1 VPPLATGPL
10 TGADIVTSG
19 KVMKNAAI
27 QKVGGRISRDM
38 FLACHECDLINR
50 VGFVPEG
57 HSAVCRRC
65 GSVLFSRKVDG
76 LSRSL
81 ALTLTGLTLLFI
93 ANVYPLLAIK
103 KEGLYQATTLLGGV
117 RALYEG
123 GYGAV
128 ALLVFFTTILFPL
141 FELLV
146 KLHLL
151 LSLVLN
157 RRPWKMISL
166 MHFLELIRPWGMMEV
181 YMLGILVS
189 VVKLVKMVTVIPGV
203 SLYAF
208 FALIFVVAAG
218 AGTFDSHELWR
229 RTEEG

>member
-1 VPPLATGPL
+1 
-10 TGADIVTSG
+10 
-19 KVMKNAAI
+19 MKSEI
-27 QKVGGRISRDM
+27 TQKVKGQIRQGL
-38 FLACHECDLINR
+38 FLACHECDLINSI
-50 VGFVPEG
+50 GPVPEG
-57 HSAVCRRC
+57 YSAVCSRC
-65 GSVLFSRKVDG
+65 GSVLFSPKADS
-76 LSRSL
+76 LNRSL
-81 ALTLTGLTLLFI
+81 ALTLTGVTLLLI

-103 KEGLYQATTLLGGV
+103 KEGIYQATTLLGGV

-128 ALLVFFTTILFPL
+128 ALLVLFTTILFPL

-151 LSLVLN
+151 VPLTLN

-166 MHFLELIRPWGMMEV
+166 MHFLEVIRPWGMMEV

-189 VVKLVKMVTVIPGV
+189 VVKLVKMVTVIPGT

-218 AGTFDSHELWR
+218 AGTFDSRDLWKR
-229 RTEEG
+229 AGEG